1 MSSPPDAQP
10 AASAAGTGADAA
22 ASSGHANH
30 AAPLVVRSPGRAL
43 RFLKFS
49 RGFWRGPTRRRAWL
63 LTLALLAFLFAN
75 VGAALAVNR
84 WNKFFF
90 DALDARDLAAIWLS
104 LALIFALA
112 LLSGATAVGL
122 LHMRMRL
129 QVRWREWLAQA
140 LFARWLSERRFYQLS
155 IVGGDADNP
164 EARMSDDARLAVEL
178 LVDFS
183 LGVLNAALAAV
194 SFISVL
200 WFVGGGVTI
209 GEVHVPGYMVIAC
222 VAYSAITSGAMF
234 LIGRPLVRRVE
245 EKAAGEAQLRYE
257 LTRVRDSAETIAL
270 IGGDEDERQRLNET
284 LADLVRR
291 WYAVMTQQGRMT
303 WIFGSNNVLAPV
315 VPLLLGAPK
324 YLSGEM
330 SLGSLM
336 QAAAAFVQVMTA
348 LNWLADNSL
357 RLADWFASAQRVS
370 ELNDAL
376 DRLDATI
383 GAHGRSQ
390 TISIGESPDAC
401 VHLRGLHIAQHDG
414 KLMIEEADAV
424 IHPGEKVLVRG
435 ESGSGKSTL
444 IRAIAGLWPWG
455 GGEILIPKD
464 ARVSFIPQKPYFPLG
479 TLREALLYPHARTD
493 IQRERMENVL
503 VRCGL
508 SHLAPRLEEAD
519 NWSGVLSGGE
529 QQRVAFARAML
540 SPPDIL
546 ILDEP
551 TSALDELSQFKLME
565 YLRDEMPDTMA
576 IHVGHRPGLEPF
588 HDRQIHLVRVA
599 GGPAVAQERPIR
611 LRDRLIGRL
620 RPQRPA
626 GEEPPAPRA

>member
-1 MSSPPDAQP
+1 MSSMSPDAQARP
-10 AASAAGTGADAA
+10 ETSRR
-22 ASSGHANH
+22 SSQETAE
-30 AAPLVVRSPGRAL
+30 PLIVGRPGRAR

-63 LTLALLAFLFAN
+63 LSFGVLAFLLAN

-84 WNKFFF
+84 WNKYFF
-90 DALDARDLAAIWLS
+90 DALEARDLPAIWFSVGLV
-104 LALIFALA
+104 FALA
-112 LLSGATAVGL
+112 ALSGATAVGL

-155 IVGGDADNP
+155 IVGGDAENP
-164 EARMSDDARLAVEL
+164 EARMSEDARLAVEL

-200 WFVGGGVTI
+200 WFVGGDITLGGV
-209 GEVHVPGYMVIAC
+209 VVPGYMVIAC
-222 VAYSAITSGAMF
+222 VIYSAATSGAMF

-245 EKAAGEAQLRYE
+245 DKAAAEAQLRYE
-257 LTRVRDSAETIAL
+257 LTRVKDSAETIAL
-270 IGGDEDERQRLNET
+270 IGGDEDERARLNET
-284 LADLVRR
+284 LADVVRR

-348 LNWLADNSL
+348 LNWLADNAL

-383 GAHGRSQ
+383 GEHGRSE
-390 TISIGESPDAC
+390 TISIRPSPDAC
-401 VHLRGLHIAQHDG
+401 VHLCGLRIAQHDG
-414 KLMIEEADAV
+414 KLMIDDSDVV
-424 IHPGEKVLVRG
+424 IRPGEKVLVRG

-455 GGEILIPKD
+455 GGEILIPEH

-479 TLREALLYPHARTD
+479 SLRDALLYPHPQADVSRA
-493 IQRERMENVL
+493 QMETAL
-503 VRCGL
+503 TRCGL
-508 SHLAPRLEEAD
+508 THLVPRLDDEE
-519 NWSGVLSGGE
+519 NWSAVLSGGE

-540 SPPDIL
+540 APPDIL

-588 HDRQIHLVRVA
+588 HDRQIHLVREK

-611 LRDRLIGRL
+611 LRDRLLRRL
-620 RPQRPA
+620 RPQGPA
-626 GEEPPAPRA
+626 EGDEPPAPQA